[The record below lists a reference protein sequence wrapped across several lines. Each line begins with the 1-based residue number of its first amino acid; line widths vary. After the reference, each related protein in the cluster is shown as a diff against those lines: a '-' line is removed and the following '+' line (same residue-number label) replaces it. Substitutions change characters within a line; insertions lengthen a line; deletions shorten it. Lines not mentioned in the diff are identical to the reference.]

1 MARRRHPTF
10 LLPAEPPFSEKES
23 RSISYRKRLQT
34 FNQQVV
40 CDFNNLPYV
49 VYAFVAIKLS
59 VHCFLFQ
66 KLVRDQDAPLFGEDN
81 LKRFLLYN
89 VALDSLGFGATNGP
103 LGFRF
108 KIPFVTWFNLLMPG
122 SITCPLLPG
131 IAHKRKVWQCLGFV
145 VYIYF
150 IVQALRSPTEIGY
163 RELMPIV
170 ATLALLTPFD
180 FVTFQAARGEHSGY
194 LLFCLLMPTRQL
206 RYLGMRLVQGC
217 LWSFAGTAKAGPWMK
232 HVNGFMLPHSKFLA
246 AANACGVPV
255 AKHLFK
261 DIPKD
266 VSPSDT
272 LRGLAIFG
280 CVGEIM
286 LGPLNLFFPAIGV
299 PLAISLHIFILS
311 MTPFASVMEWNVL
324 CIYLSVALFSSG
336 SSESGFGGYS
346 MAELRTGFAEMPAL
360 HQCLLP
366 LLLFLIPVFGQ
377 LYPKLVPFLAAYRP
391 YAGNWRFSWH
401 IVDAK
406 AKHKLRK
413 LRTLESIFVSENAG
427 FLMGS
432 DSWYL
437 EDFASGSMIT
447 FPHFRPLV
455 PIVEWLEK
463 RMGWKHSDDYLT
475 LYNEIFLNAACGW
488 CLGTG
493 FYVKPGFHDALRE
506 TCGFEEGEMCC

>member
-1 MARRRHPTF
+1 
-10 LLPAEPPFSEKES
+10 
-23 RSISYRKRLQT
+23 
-34 FNQQVV
+34 
-40 CDFNNLPYV
+40 
-49 VYAFVAIKLS
+49 
-59 VHCFLFQ
+59 
-66 KLVRDQDAPLFGEDN
+66 
-81 LKRFLLYN
+81 
-89 VALDSLGFGATNGP
+89 
-103 LGFRF
+103 
-108 KIPFVTWFNLLMPG
+108 
-122 SITCPLLPG
+122 
-131 IAHKRKVWQCLGFV
+131 
-145 VYIYF
+145 
-150 IVQALRSPTEIGY
+150 
-163 RELMPIV
+163 
-170 ATLALLTPFD
+170 
-180 FVTFQAARGEHSGY
+180 
-194 LLFCLLMPTRQL
+194 
-206 RYLGMRLVQGC
+206 
-217 LWSFAGTAKAGPWMK
+217 MK

-391 YAGNWRFSWH
+391 HRNWRFSWH

-413 LRTLESIFVSENAG
+413 LRTLESIFVSENAS

-506 TCGFEEGEMCC
+506 TCGFEEGEMFAWSLSRTGCSIIQANGTSSIFVAQGKRSCMASADTASSRLSSLLPSPLPSSSTGISSRIFRKIFKWKKKKQSKIK